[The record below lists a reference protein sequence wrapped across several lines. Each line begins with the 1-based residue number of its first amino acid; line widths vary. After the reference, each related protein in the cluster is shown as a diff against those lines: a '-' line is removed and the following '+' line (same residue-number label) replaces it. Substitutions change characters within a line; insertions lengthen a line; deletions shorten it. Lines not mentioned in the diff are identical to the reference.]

1 MDKFKKLADELGLF
15 LLECDGGLSLHS
27 LKRRCELAEGA
38 GRGRVS
44 VSDEFD
50 LPRVHSTDEFE
61 EKVAAFAGQDPA
73 ILGFPGMEAV
83 YEYLTQ
89 FPNELGGRY
98 CYGHMQTA
106 GDRHKKEQQANCWWH
121 VIERTWDPNS
131 AAEDTSTDRERV
143 VAKVSQEKLAD
154 TLLRAMSGV
163 DEEKYDEGVWY

>member
-27 LKRRCELAEGA
+27 LKRRCELATGSE
-38 GRGRVS
+38 RGRVS
-44 VSDEFD
+44 VSEVFD

-61 EKVAAFAGQDPA
+61 AKVALFAGQDPA

-98 CYGHMQTA
+98 CYGHTQTA
-106 GDRHKKEQQANCWWH
+106 GDRHMKTKRRGVWLI
-121 VIERTWDPNS
+121 VERTWDPNS
-131 AAEDTSTDRERV
+131 SLEDSSTDREV
-143 VAKVSQEKLAD
+143 EIAKLRDEKDAD
-154 TLLRAMSGV
+154 TLLRTLSGI